1 MPDSSPAHVCSVPTA
16 CMMSSFSSPVIVLPM
31 IRRRHS
37 PTPVARRLAWVAISS
52 ASIFEWVSYDF
63 EQIISLQVS
72 MSICVGPPDPDEFLV
87 LDVMSS

>member
-1 MPDSSPAHVCSVPTA
+1 
-16 CMMSSFSSPVIVLPM
+16 MS
-31 IRRRHS
+31 
-37 PTPVARRLAWVAISS
+37 VARRLARVAISS

-63 EQIISLQVS
+63 EQIVSLQVS